1 MNLKSRFVVPIRSR
15 YAFAT
20 NHFEVEIVSGNEG
33 SYFVS
38 RHRGRG
44 IPKKSEFFFIF
55 LLKAIRSQKA
65 TGENIWVIDNL
76 HSLKLKVVWTE
87 AISEAQRS
95 RIFLTVS
102 NDSFPMKPA
111 KSQANNLTRV
121 YRANYVV
128 IKYHCDHDRERC
140 YAVFSISWKTHG
152 DKTI

>member
-1 MNLKSRFVVPIRSR
+1 MNLKSRFVGPIRSR

-65 TGENIWVIDNL
+65 AGENIWVIDNL
-76 HSLKLKVVWTE
+76 HSLKLKVVWTV
-87 AISEAQRS
+87 AIVGNNIDTMFSKPDNLGE
-95 RIFLTVS
+95 FLFWASQPTTWKIEKDS
-102 NDSFPMKPA
+102 TND
-111 KSQANNLTRV
+111 
-121 YRANYVV
+121 
-128 IKYHCDHDRERC
+128 
-140 YAVFSISWKTHG
+140 ISYSSK
-152 DKTI
+152 

>member
-38 RHRGRG
+38 RYRGRG

-65 TGENIWVIDNL
+65 TGENI
-76 HSLKLKVVWTE
+76 S
-87 AISEAQRS
+87 
-95 RIFLTVS
+95 
-102 NDSFPMKPA
+102 
-111 KSQANNLTRV
+111 
-121 YRANYVV
+121 
-128 IKYHCDHDRERC
+128 
-140 YAVFSISWKTHG
+140 SIVC
-152 DKTI
+152 II